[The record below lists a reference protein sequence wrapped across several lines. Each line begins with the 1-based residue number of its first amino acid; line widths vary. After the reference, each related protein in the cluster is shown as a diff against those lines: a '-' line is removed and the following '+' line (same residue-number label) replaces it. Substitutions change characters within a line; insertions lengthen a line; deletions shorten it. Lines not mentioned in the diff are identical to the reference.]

1 MVWILTKERSV
12 LIILSHTVPTHLL
25 LVNIW
30 VKEDLIIMIVVADT
44 ETDALA
50 EAALVLMT
58 DAESTIAREAVA
70 DLGLVNPSFILFSS
84 TQKKK

>member
-1 MVWILTKERSV
+1 
-12 LIILSHTVPTHLL
+12 
-25 LVNIW
+25 
-30 VKEDLIIMIVVADT
+30 MIVVADT

>member
-1 MVWILTKERSV
+1 
-12 LIILSHTVPTHLL
+12 
-25 LVNIW
+25 
-30 VKEDLIIMIVVADT
+30 MIVVADT

-58 DAESTIAREAVA
+58 DAESTTAREAVA

-84 TQKKK
+84 TQKKKQEQKLTSFIQLFHYKKTLTCFIFSKQKIKLFF